1 MASYDEAL
9 EFFGGPKAA
18 KPKPKPPTPGV
29 PTYAETVA
37 TANIKAQERA
47 QQEAADKAGYLESV
61 QGQADVAAR
70 APAELAEDR
79 EKAVSALRYNMAQSA
94 SQGRGLLGGGG
105 GLAASRQLSRERG
118 VAQSEIQNRY
128 TQALQEAAA
137 RAAAAQSEVFAER
150 QRIRQAEELRAASLV
165 DLSSAVREIKN
176 SAESWQTKKA
186 RLRAMR
192 DAELDPVRR
201 AYLTKEIN
209 MNFE

>member
-1 MASYDEAL
+1 MAAYDEAL

-29 PTYAETVA
+29 PTYAEKVA
-37 TANIKAQERA
+37 TGNQQAQERA
-47 QQEAADKAGYLESV
+47 KQEASDKEGYLTSV

-70 APAELAEDR
+70 APAELAADR
-79 EKAVSALRYNMAQSA
+79 EKAVAALRYNMAQSA
-94 SQGRGLLGGGG
+94 SQGRGLMGGGA

-118 VAQSEIQNRY
+118 VGQSEIQNRY

-137 RAAAAQSEVFAER
+137 RAAGAQSEVYAER
-150 QRIRQAEELRAASLV
+150 QRVRQAEEVKAAGLV

-201 AYLTKEIN
+201 DYLTKEIN